1 MSETT
6 IKVTGLQ
13 ELNRALVKLS
23 DDVQTK
29 YLRGAVA
36 AGARIVRDAAV
47 RNVPV
52 RSGKLR
58 RAIYSKWIREAS
70 GPDRQLFLV
79 SVRRGKQFQS
89 KTRQTKRGKT
99 VTTKDNDAYYWTWVE
114 FGHVAAGPQKL
125 KGGTAR
131 RERAR
136 QELRTAGR
144 FVPPRPFLRPALEA
158 NTGAAIEAIREE
170 LAKRIREGLSRS

>member
-1 MSETT
+1 MSET
-6 IKVTGLQ
+6 IRITGLQ
-13 ELNRALVKLS
+13 ELNQALVKLAA
-23 DDVQTK
+23 DVQTK

-36 AGARIVRDAAV
+36 AGARVIRDAAV

-70 GPDRQLFLV
+70 GQERQLFLV

-89 KTRQTKRGKT
+89 RTRQTKRGKT
-99 VTTKDNDAYYWTWVE
+99 VTTKDNDAYYWTWIE
-114 FGHVAAGPQKL
+114 FGHVAAGPERIR
-125 KGGTAR
+125 GGSAR

-136 QELRTAGR
+136 QSLRTAGR
-144 FVPPRPFLRPALEA
+144 FVPPRPFLRPAFEA
-158 NTGAAIEAIREE
+158 NKTAAIEAVREE
-170 LAKRIREGLSRS
+170 LAKRIREGLTR